1 MREFFG
7 DFKKFTEF
15 YENSLK
21 NSQFF
26 AKISQKIHKKRLILS
41 KNSQKGGEM
50 KDSEIKTLR
59 MQSILKELI
68 PEALASLE
76 DESLRN
82 LCITDV
88 ECKKGRYDAFV
99 FVDKMFFNEQ
109 EQGQIL
115 AKLERAA
122 GALQSFC
129 ASEQGWFRCPKFHF
143 KFDERLE
150 YQNHIDELFKKIKNE
165 RES

>member
-1 MREFFG
+1 M
-7 DFKKFTEF
+7 K
-15 YENSLK
+15 
-21 NSQFF
+21 
-26 AKISQKIHKKRLILS
+26 
-41 KNSQKGGEM
+41 

-59 MQSILKELI
+59 MQSVLKELI

-76 DESLRN
+76 DEVLRN

-99 FVDKMFFNEQ
+99 FVDKAFFNAH
-109 EQGQIL
+109 EQGLIL

-150 YQNHIDELFKKIKNE
+150 YQNHIDELFEKIKNE
-165 RES
+165 REG

>member
-1 MREFFG
+1 M
-7 DFKKFTEF
+7 KK
-15 YENSLK
+15 N
-21 NSQFF
+21 
-26 AKISQKIHKKRLILS
+26 
-41 KNSQKGGEM
+41 
-50 KDSEIKTLR
+50 SEIKTLR
-59 MQSILKELI
+59 MQSVLKELI

-76 DESLRN
+76 DEALRN

-99 FVDKMFFNEQ
+99 FVDKMFFNAH

-115 AKLERAA
+115 AKLERVA

-143 KFDERLE
+143 KFDDRLE
-150 YQNHIDELFKKIKNE
+150 YQNHIDELFEKIKNE
-165 RES
+165 CES